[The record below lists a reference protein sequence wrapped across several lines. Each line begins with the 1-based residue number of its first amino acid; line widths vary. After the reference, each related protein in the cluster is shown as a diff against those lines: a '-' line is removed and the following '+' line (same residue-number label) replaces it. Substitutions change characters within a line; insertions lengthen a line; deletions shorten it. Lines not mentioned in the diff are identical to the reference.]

1 MSSAPLQKA
10 YNGKTILI
18 TGAMGYIGSALVQR
32 LSGYQCRIIMSS
44 RLGGCGHWEHT
55 PANANIE
62 AFPGEVTDADFWQ
75 RALESTEA
83 DTIFHFA
90 GQNSVYAAAENPM
103 ADFAANVAPVINLAE
118 AIRAIP
124 KKIDVLYSG
133 TATVVGMS
141 ENLPVGPDTTVR
153 PVTIYDQHKLMAE
166 QYLELY
172 ARMGDLRAV
181 TLRLANVYGP
191 GISVG
196 SPDRGILNKVIA
208 AALDGK
214 PVSIFGKGDTTR
226 DYIYIDD
233 VIDAFA
239 YAGAHMEKV
248 NGQHYYLGTGTG
260 HSVKEAFTLAVAQA
274 TAASGRKVDISHVSW
289 PDGLSEIERRSFVAD
304 IDNLRKATGWC
315 PKVDLA
321 EGIKRTIA
329 TFLAGG
335 TA

>member
-1 MSSAPLQKA
+1 MPHYHVVAAGRPA
-10 YNGKTILI
+10 
-18 TGAMGYIGSALVQR
+18 
-32 LSGYQCRIIMSS
+32 
-44 RLGGCGHWEHT
+44 GCNF
-55 PANANIE
+55 A
-62 AFPGEVTDADFWQ
+62 
-75 RALESTEA
+75 
-83 DTIFHFA
+83 A
-90 GQNSVYAAAENPM
+90 GQCLRTRNQRRQS
-103 ADFAANVAPVINLAE
+103 
-118 AIRAIP
+118 
-124 KKIDVLYSG
+124 K
-133 TATVVGMS
+133 S
-141 ENLPVGPDTTVR
+141 E
-153 PVTIYDQHKLMAE
+153 HFK
-166 QYLELY
+166 
-172 ARMGDLRAV
+172 
-181 TLRLANVYGP
+181 
-191 GISVG
+191 
-196 SPDRGILNKVIA
+196 KVIA

-304 IDNLRKATGWC
+304 IYNLRKATGWC
-315 PKVDLA
+315 PEVDPA

>member
-44 RLGGCGHWEHT
+44 RLGGYGHWGHT
-55 PANANIE
+55 PANADIE
-62 AFPGEVTDADFWQ
+62 AFPGEVTNADFWQ

-133 TATVVGMS
+133 TATVVGMP

-172 ARMGDLRAV
+172 DRMGDLRAV

-208 AALDGK
+208 TALDGK

-248 NGQHYYLGTGTG
+248 NGQHYYLGTGT
-260 HSVKEAFTLAVAQA
+260 
-274 TAASGRKVDISHVSW
+274 
-289 PDGLSEIERRSFVAD
+289 
-304 IDNLRKATGWC
+304 
-315 PKVDLA
+315 
-321 EGIKRTIA
+321 
-329 TFLAGG
+329 
-335 TA
+335 